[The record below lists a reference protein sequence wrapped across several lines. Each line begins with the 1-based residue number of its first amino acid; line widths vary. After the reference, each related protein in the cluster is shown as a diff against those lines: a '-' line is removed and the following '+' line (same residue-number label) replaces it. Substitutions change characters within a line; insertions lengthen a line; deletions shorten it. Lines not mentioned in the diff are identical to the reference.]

1 MKGRKS
7 YFVALALVVVS
18 FGLSAYFYP
27 RMPGQMATHWNASG
41 AADGTMP
48 KLWGLLFLPTL
59 TAGLLVLFAAL
70 PRIDPLRE
78 NVAAFREYYDL
89 FVVLFVAFMLYVH
102 LLTILWNLG
111 YRFNFTTVLAPAMG
125 VLFYFVGA
133 LMNRVERNWFVGIKT
148 PWTLSNDDVWQK
160 THTRAGPL
168 FKLAGVIAVL
178 AVFVPQ
184 YAIYL
189 MVGPVLL
196 ASAYLT
202 LYSYVEYRRVT
213 V

>member
-1 MKGRKS
+1 MEARKS
-7 YFVALALVVVS
+7 YFVAVALVLVS
-18 FGLSAYFYP
+18 FGLSAYYFP
-27 RMPGQMATHWNASG
+27 RMPGQMATHWNANG
-41 AADGTMP
+41 VVDGTMP

-59 TAGLLVLFAAL
+59 TASLLVLFAAI

-78 NVAAFREYYDL
+78 NIAAFREYYDL
-89 FVVLFVAFMLYVH
+89 FVVLFTAFMLYVH
-102 LLTILWNLG
+102 LLVILWNLG
-111 YRFNFTTVLAPAMG
+111 YRFDFTMVLSSAIG

-133 LMNRVERNWFVGIKT
+133 LMSRVERNWFIGVKT
-148 PWTLSNDDVWQK
+148 PWTLSNDDVWK
-160 THTRAGPL
+160 RTHRRAGPL

-178 AVFVPQ
+178 AVFVPR

-196 ASAYLT
+196 ISAYLT

-213 V
+213 A